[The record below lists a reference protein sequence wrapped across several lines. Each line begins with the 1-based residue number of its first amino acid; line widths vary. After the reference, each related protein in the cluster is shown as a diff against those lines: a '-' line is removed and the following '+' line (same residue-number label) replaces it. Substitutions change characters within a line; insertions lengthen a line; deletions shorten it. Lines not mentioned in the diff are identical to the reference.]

1 MHEAYEKT
9 VRSLPV
15 HWQQNW
21 GTKDIL
27 NCLPVLGSTQSLM
40 LGKKKKKS
48 AHLTYL
54 KDNIRHLSHERN
66 VFFISSTF

>member
-40 LGKKKKKS
+40 LGKKKKKCTS
-48 AHLTYL
+48 YIL
-54 KDNIRHLSHERN
+54 KGQH
-66 VFFISSTF
+66 